1 MTRTRQLSNILAG
14 VVGGLIVLVIGAV
27 LIATDVIDTGDTQT
41 VVRQAPVTQPAAGSD
56 SGGGRTVNEIYDQ
69 EGRGVAFVSARG
81 VSSNENSPFGLPQEG
96 DATGSGFV
104 VDEQGHILTNAHVVE
119 GADSVEV
126 SFDESGTSVPAEVK
140 GVDTSTDLAVLK
152 VDPSDVKGGVT
163 PVPLGDS
170 SQPEVGDP
178 VIAIGNPFG
187 YSRTVTTGIVSGL
200 QRQIQ
205 APNGFT
211 IPDVI
216 QTDASINPGNSGG
229 PLLDGNGRVIGI
241 NSQIATGGGQGSVG
255 IGFAIPINTA
265 KKLLPDLKAGEK
277 IERAYLGVQM
287 QGVNKQLA
295 DDLNLPVDHGALV
308 ATVTPDSPA
317 DKAGLQGGDTQTSQ
331 GIAAG
336 GDLIVAIDGKEM
348 ADEEAVATAIAAH
361 KPGDKVEI
369 EYYRG
374 DDKRTVTVELAKRP
388 ANAESNA
395 PSDQGGGGGAGGGG
409 GLFPYRQRRGLT
421 PMGSD
426 PGLSATIAGP

>member
-1 MTRTRQLSNILAG
+1 MTTTRPVSHILSG
-14 VVGGLIVLVIGAV
+14 VLGGLIVLVIGAV

-41 VVRQAPVTQPAAGSD
+41 VVRQAPVTQPASGSD
-56 SGGGRTVNEIYDQ
+56 SGGGRTVNEIYKQ
-69 EGRGVAFVSARG
+69 EGRGVAFISAHG
-81 VSSNENSPFGLPQEG
+81 VSSDENSPFGIPQEG

-104 VDEQGHILTNAHVVE
+104 VDDQGDIITNAHVVG

-126 SFDESGTSVPAEVK
+126 SFDESGTSVPAEIK
-140 GVDTSTDLAVLK
+140 GVDTSTDIAVLK

-163 PVPLGDS
+163 PIPLGDS
-170 SQPEVGDP
+170 SKAEVGDP

-255 IGFAIPINTA
+255 IGFAVPINTA
-265 KKLLPDLKAGEK
+265 KKLLPDLKAGET

-295 DDLNLPVDHGALV
+295 EDLNLPVDHGALV
-308 ATVTPDSPA
+308 VTVTPDSPA
-317 DKAGLQGGDTQTSQ
+317 DKAGLRGGRTQTAQ

-348 ADEEAVATAIAAH
+348 RDEDAVATAIAAH
-361 KPGDKVEI
+361 KSGDKVDI

-374 DDKRTVTVELAKRP
+374 NDKKTVTVELTKRP
-388 ANAESNA
+388 SNA
-395 PSDQGGGGGAGGGG
+395 NTSEPGGEGGGGNGDGGG
-409 GLFPYRQRRGLT
+409 GLFP
-421 PMGSD
+421 
-426 PGLSATIAGP
+426 

>member
-1 MTRTRQLSNILAG
+1 MTTTRPLSNILSG
-14 VVGGLIVLVIGAV
+14 VLGGLIVLVIGAV

-41 VVRQAPVTQPAAGSD
+41 VVRQTPVTQPASGSD
-56 SGGGRTVNEIYDQ
+56 SGGGRTVNQIYKQ
-69 EGRGVAFVSARG
+69 EGRGVAFISSQG
-81 VSSNENSPFGLPQEG
+81 VTSDESSPFGVPQEG

-104 VDEQGHILTNAHVVE
+104 VDEQGHIITNAHVVE

-126 SFDESGTSVPAEVK
+126 SFDESGTSVPAEIK
-140 GVDTSTDLAVLK
+140 GVDTSTDIAVLK

-170 SQPEVGDP
+170 SNVEVGDP

-229 PLLDGNGRVIGI
+229 PLLDGNGRVVGI

-255 IGFAIPINTA
+255 IGFAVPVNTA
-265 KKLLPDLKAGEK
+265 KKLLPDLKAGET
-277 IERAYLGVQM
+277 IERAYLGVDM

-295 DDLNLPVDHGALV
+295 EDLNLPVDHGALIV
-308 ATVTPDSPA
+308 SVKPGSPA
-317 DKAGLQGGDTQTSQ
+317 EDAGLRGGRTETSQ

-336 GDLIVAIDGKEM
+336 GDLIVAIDGKDM
-348 ADEEAVATAIAAH
+348 KDEDAVATAIAGH

-374 DDKRTVTVELAKRP
+374 NDTKTVTVELAKRP
-388 ANAESNA
+388 ANAGTAA
-395 PSDQGGGGGAGGGG
+395 PSDQGGGDDGG
-409 GLFPYRQRRGLT
+409 GLFP
-421 PMGSD
+421 
-426 PGLSATIAGP
+426 

>member
-1 MTRTRQLSNILAG
+1 
-14 VVGGLIVLVIGAV
+14 
-27 LIATDVIDTGDTQT
+27 
-41 VVRQAPVTQPAAGSD
+41 
-56 SGGGRTVNEIYDQ
+56 
-69 EGRGVAFVSARG
+69 
-81 VSSNENSPFGLPQEG
+81 
-96 DATGSGFV
+96 
-104 VDEQGHILTNAHVVE
+104 VVE

-126 SFDESGTSVPAEVK
+126 SFDESGTSVPAEVE

-163 PVPLGDS
+163 PLPLGDS
-170 SQPEVGDP
+170 SKTEVGEP

-255 IGFAIPINTA
+255 IGFAVPINTA
-265 KKLLPDLKAGEK
+265 KRLLPDLKAGET

-295 DDLNLPVDHGALV
+295 EDLNLPADHGALV
-308 ATVTPDSPA
+308 VSVTPGSPA
-317 DKAGLQGGDTQTSQ
+317 DDAGLRAGSTETSQ
-331 GIAAG
+331 GIVAG
-336 GDLIVAIDGKEM
+336 GDQIVAIDGKEM
-348 ADEEAVATAIAAH
+348 ADEAAVAAAVAAH
-361 KPGDKVEI
+361 KPGDKVEL

-374 DDKRTVTVELAKRP
+374 DDKKSVTVELSKRP
-388 ANAESNA
+388 ASADSGTQG
-395 PSDQGGGGGAGGGG
+395 DQGGGNGDNGDGG
-409 GLFPYRQRRGLT
+409 GLFP
-421 PMGSD
+421 
-426 PGLSATIAGP
+426 